1 MSHTIQH
8 LRANREGWALHDI
21 IPADGE
27 LALLQIGDGGTLIK
41 IGDGE
46 RPFSELASLTGEVVR
61 GSSDQLLLRHGEEAR
76 YDVLSSLTLSFPYV
90 IREDYY
96 AALSFDSPQNTP
108 TALSYPE
115 APKIYFSGDDVS
127 EGIFV
132 PDVKKHY
139 SLFFWYDG
147 RMQGL
152 VRGVTVEAL

>member
-76 YDVLSSLTLSFPYV
+76 YDVLSSLTLSFPTSSAR
-90 IREDYY
+90 IIMPR
-96 AALSFDSPQNTP
+96 
-108 TALSYPE
+108 
-115 APKIYFSGDDVS
+115 
-127 EGIFV
+127 
-132 PDVKKHY
+132 
-139 SLFFWYDG
+139 
-147 RMQGL
+147 
-152 VRGVTVEAL
+152 